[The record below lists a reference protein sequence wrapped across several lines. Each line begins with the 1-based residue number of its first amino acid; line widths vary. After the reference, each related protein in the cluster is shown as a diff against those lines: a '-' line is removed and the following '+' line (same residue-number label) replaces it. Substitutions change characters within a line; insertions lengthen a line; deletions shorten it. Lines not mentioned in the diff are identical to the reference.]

1 MCCVARH
8 SGRET
13 LLYISLTR
21 SEDHITQKI
30 TTMNFKIIS
39 VILCAAVVSQALPT
53 QEEARSNTIQTEND
67 LLDAVYTDCLRKDSL
82 SCLKYKIY
90 NFVDKTLGQKDTIT
104 VTDGVQIIKTGSDK
118 DGAPRA
124 INSDDSIE
132 SLVFDRV
139 ARWLE
144 THTIKVDLKGSEIV
158 NAVQSSARSFNDIIT
173 EEGDGVEEARK
184 KKKKNNMGGALMAA
198 LALKA
203 AIIGKLALWAIAV
216 LAGKALLIGKIALV
230 LSSIIGIKKLLAS
243 QNNGKHVTYEVVAH
257 PQHSTSHVHTQEVA
271 AYGGSGHGGAV
282 SADIGG
288 GYGGSG
294 HGGWGRSLDAQQ
306 LAYRG
311 QQPEP
316 QQ

>member
-1 MCCVARH
+1 
-8 SGRET
+8 
-13 LLYISLTR
+13 
-21 SEDHITQKI
+21 
-30 TTMNFKIIS
+30 MNFKILS
-39 VILCAAVVSQALPT
+39 VLLCVAVVSQALPT
-53 QEEARSNTIQTEND
+53 QEEARSNTIQTESD

-90 NFVDKTLGQKDTIT
+90 NFVDKTLGQRDSIT
-104 VTDGVQIIKTGSDK
+104 VTDGVQIIKTSNDK

-124 INSDDSIE
+124 ISSDDSIE

-158 NAVQSSARSFNDIIT
+158 NAVQSTARSFSDVISE
-173 EEGDGVEEARK
+173 EEGDGVEEGRK
-184 KKKKNNMGGALMAA
+184 KKKKGGHMGPLMGA

-203 AIIGKLALWAIAV
+203 AVLGKLALWAIAV
-216 LAGKALLIGKIALV
+216 IAGKALLIGKIALV

-243 QNNGKHVTYEVVAH
+243 QNHGKHVTYEVVSH
-257 PQHSTSHVHTQEVA
+257 PQHTSSHVSTHEVA
-271 AYGGSGHGGAV
+271 YAGSSGHGGDL
-282 SADIGG
+282 SGG
-288 GYGGSG
+288 SYGGSG

-311 QQPEP
+311 QQPEIVAQP

>member
-1 MCCVARH
+1 
-8 SGRET
+8 
-13 LLYISLTR
+13 
-21 SEDHITQKI
+21 
-30 TTMNFKIIS
+30 MNFKIVS

-53 QEEARSNTIQTEND
+53 QEEARSNSIQTEND

-124 INSDDSIE
+124 LNSDDSIE
-132 SLVFDRV
+132 TLVFDRV
-139 ARWLE
+139 ARWLD

-158 NAVQSSARSFNDIIT
+158 NAVQSTARSFNDVIA
-173 EEGDGVEEARK
+173 EDDGSGVEEGRK
-184 KKKKNNMGGALMAA
+184 KKKKGGNMGPLMAA

-203 AIIGKLALWAIAV
+203 AILGKLALWAIAM

-243 QNNGKHVTYEVVAH
+243 QNSGKHVTYEVVSH
-257 PQHSTSHVHTQEVA
+257 PQHTSSHVNTHEVA
-271 AYGGSGHGGAV
+271 YAGGSGHGGGY
-282 SADIGG
+282 GG
-288 GYGGSG
+288 DVGGFSGGSG
-294 HGGWGRSLDAQQ
+294 HGGWGRSLEAQQ

-311 QQPEP
+311 QQPEAQT

>member
-1 MCCVARH
+1 
-8 SGRET
+8 
-13 LLYISLTR
+13 
-21 SEDHITQKI
+21 
-30 TTMNFKIIS
+30 MNFKIVS
-39 VILCAAVVSQALPT
+39 VILCASVVVTQSLPT
-53 QEEARSNTIQTEND
+53 QEEARMNTIQTEND

-124 INSDDSIE
+124 MNSDDSIE

-139 ARWLE
+139 TRWLN
-144 THTIKVDLKGSEIV
+144 THTVKIDLKGSEIV
-158 NAVQSSARSFNDIIT
+158 NAVQSTARSFGDAVAEEELV
-173 EEGDGVEEARK
+173 EEGRK
-184 KKKKNNMGGALMAA
+184 KKKKSNMGPLFAA

-203 AIIGKLALWAIAV
+203 AVLGKLALWAIAV

-243 QNNGKHVTYEVVAH
+243 QSHGKHVTYEVVSH
-257 PQHSTSHVHTQEVA
+257 PQHTSSHVSTHEVA
-271 AYGGSGHGGAV
+271 YAGGSSGHGAALGG
-282 SADIGG
+282 DIG
-288 GYGGSG
+288 GYGGSA
-294 HGGWGRSLDAQQ
+294 HGGWGRSLDAQE

-311 QQPEP
+311 QQPTEA
-316 QQ
+316 QQQ